1 MASAEPIGSVVELH
15 QPLHVLEHKVP
26 FRNLLMGLFVFYA
39 VSFAITWYR
48 VWWNSLAGILVA
60 AVGLLWFTFPSAKD
74 GIWLELYYYSSFG
87 VILLHI
93 ATVGFLAYDW
103 VMSDIQAALGISED
117 ASRSLWGMYTALIL
131 VVSAQAIFSGV
142 TVNTCHRLRMELQRN
157 GLVASVHP
165 GYTEL
170 T

>member
-1 MASAEPIGSVVELH
+1 MASAEPVGSVVELH
-15 QPLHVLEHKVP
+15 QPLHVLKHKVP

-60 AVGLLWFTFPSAKD
+60 AVGLLWLTIPSTKD
-74 GIWLELYYYSSFG
+74 GIWLEL
-87 VILLHI
+87 
-93 ATVGFLAYDW
+93 
-103 VMSDIQAALGISED
+103 
-117 ASRSLWGMYTALIL
+117 
-131 VVSAQAIFSGV
+131 
-142 TVNTCHRLRMELQRN
+142 LQRN